1 MGNAATTQSQSRK
14 DYHQQGSAGIAT
26 VYSNG
31 RAAAAAS
38 ERSEWSGVVC
48 MLPSL
53 VGVPSLLYVCLCCV
67 LHARAARAFVNSC
80 ASNYLLPFCSLIS
93 PMKGK

>member
-38 ERSEWSGVVC
+38 ERSLEFIIKLIELFEFYSVLGIIGNK
-48 MLPSL
+48 PSL
-53 VGVPSLLYVCLCCV
+53 VLFPNLGWRTEQCGCLWYFFQKMRFYRD
-67 LHARAARAFVNSC
+67 L
-80 ASNYLLPFCSLIS
+80 
-93 PMKGK
+93 